1 MYLLTTSQPFPTL
14 PWKQLGAHICSP
26 HHSLRCGNSF
36 LKILLVLPF
45 SLLAMKLSE
54 YFGGYLKKIC
64 TWSGLTAISI
74 ISIPSSLQVL
84 QIMPSHII
92 ATSPVSIFP
101 LYLGAN
107 TICPLNR
114 DNNQTLSF

>member
-1 MYLLTTSQPFPTL
+1 MYLLTISHPLPTE

-36 LKILLVLPF
+36 LSNLLVLPF
-45 SLLAMKLSE
+45 ILLAIKLSE

-84 QIMPSHII
+84 QITPRKSLRHLR
-92 ATSPVSIFP
+92 SVS
-101 LYLGAN
+101 
-107 TICPLNR
+107 
-114 DNNQTLSF
+114 